1 MAEPWLEDA
10 CALVDAMR
18 AKQITPGEAV
28 EASLAAIEASDLNAF
43 SHVDADGARE
53 AAAKADPTLPFGGLP
68 MAIKELDPVAGWP
81 YTEGSLVFADRI
93 GAKDATIVERLRQAG
108 AVLVGQTTSS
118 EFGGI
123 NCTRTRIH
131 GVTHNPW
138 QHGRTP
144 GGSSGGSAAAVSGG
158 LVPLATGS
166 DGGGSIRIPAAFCG
180 LVGLK
185 PTFGRVPRGPEISI
199 EPLTSVYGSMARSVR
214 DAARYL
220 DVTNGHHPTDPFSL
234 PRVEG
239 FEAGLGTQE
248 LRGLRVA
255 VVADLGAAHIGER
268 TRALVEEAA
277 AQLIAEAQLER
288 VELDLSL
295 PTGGLEWAMAGTTS
309 LLLDLADAYPSC
321 ADQLTDEIQ
330 LGTSMTS
337 SMFDLKSAMRIED
350 FRRRSITALA
360 QAWEQV
366 DLIISA
372 TNPDVAF
379 AAEGPMATEVD
390 GVDLVEAIGLN
401 RALGNNGALTIPA
414 NTVGNPSV
422 SIPVGTA
429 GGLPVGLQVMAPH
442 HREDRLLD
450 VALTMERCRP
460 WPLVAPR

>member
-1 MAEPWLEDA
+1 
-10 CALVDAMR
+10 
-18 AKQITPGEAV
+18 
-28 EASLAAIEASDLNAF
+28 
-43 SHVDADGARE
+43 
-53 AAAKADPTLPFGGLP
+53 
-68 MAIKELDPVAGWP
+68 
-81 YTEGSLVFADRI
+81 
-93 GAKDATIVERLRQAG
+93 
-108 AVLVGQTTSS
+108 
-118 EFGGI
+118 
-123 NCTRTRIH
+123 
-131 GVTHNPW
+131 
-138 QHGRTP
+138 
-144 GGSSGGSAAAVSGG
+144 
-158 LVPLATGS
+158 
-166 DGGGSIRIPAAFCG
+166 
-180 LVGLK
+180 
-185 PTFGRVPRGPEISI
+185 
-199 EPLTSVYGSMARSVR
+199 MARSVR

-239 FEAGLGTQE
+239 FEAGLGSQE

-422 SIPVGTA
+422 SIPIGTA